1 MLRVPD
7 VTRLYTELLE
17 HPKVDHMVFPR
28 TYYYTS
34 SPDGRSIWAE
44 ELSSPDQGESYCPF

>member
-7 VTRLYTELLE
+7 VIRLYTELLE
-17 HPKVDHMVFPR
+17 HHKVEHMVFPR
-28 TYYYTS
+28 TYDYTS

-44 ELSSPDQGESYCPF
+44 MLSSPDQGEFYCPF